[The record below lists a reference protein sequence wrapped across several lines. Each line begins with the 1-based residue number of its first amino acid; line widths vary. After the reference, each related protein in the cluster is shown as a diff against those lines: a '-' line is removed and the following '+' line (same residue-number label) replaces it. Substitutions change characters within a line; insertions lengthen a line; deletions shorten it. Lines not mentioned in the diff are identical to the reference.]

1 MNTFCWFLAGVALI
15 WLSVYFMVTLS
26 NVTLGLVIL
35 GLGLLCCTYM
45 AYVGLHEDM
54 NIAGKDGEE

>member
-15 WLSVYFMVTLS
+15 WLAVYFMVSAS
-26 NVTLGLVIL
+26 NITLGLVFL

-45 AYVGLHEDM
+45 AYVGLQED
-54 NIAGKDGEE
+54 IEIGKGRED